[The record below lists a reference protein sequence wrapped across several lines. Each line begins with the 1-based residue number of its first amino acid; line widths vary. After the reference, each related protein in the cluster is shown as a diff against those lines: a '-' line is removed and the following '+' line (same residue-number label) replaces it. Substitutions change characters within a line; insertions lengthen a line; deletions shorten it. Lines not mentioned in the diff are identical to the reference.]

1 MFNPKNLKI
10 VKTITKLKRPHVNWI
25 MFSKIRDYKIKS
37 NYVDL
42 ICNNNNEN
50 VLTNENAL
58 RNMVE
63 QTLMRE
69 FSSDVKNM
77 KSYDLLVNAVI
88 ENIKSK
94 HRDWASFIFYFVRFN
109 ACRYIISRVLGR
121 RKRDKIFSL
130 LYLYNKTRRG

>member
-10 VKTITKLKRPHVNWI
+10 VKSITKLKRPHINWI

-37 NYVDL
+37 NYVDY
-42 ICNNNNEN
+42 ICSNSSNMDVIKND
-50 VLTNENAL
+50 TAYTAL

-63 QTLMRE
+63 HTLIQE
-69 FSSDVKNM
+69 FSIEVKKL

-94 HRDWASFIFYFVRFN
+94 H
-109 ACRYIISRVLGR
+109 
-121 RKRDKIFSL
+121 K
-130 LYLYNKTRRG
+130 

>member
-94 HRDWASFIFYFVRFN
+94 HR
-109 ACRYIISRVLGR
+109 
-121 RKRDKIFSL
+121 
-130 LYLYNKTRRG
+130 